1 MRASDCR
8 RLVGK
13 LRRSNAS
20 HPLDKKPTL
29 RRMANK
35 KLLTLIYWN
44 SSRRL
49 CVAFF
54 NLD

>member
-8 RLVGK
+8 RLAGK
-13 LRRSNAS
+13 LRRSNAPR
-20 HPLDKKPTL
+20 PLDKKPTAL

-35 KLLTLIYWN
+35 KMLTLIYWN

-49 CVAFF
+49 CVAC
-54 NLD
+54 